1 MKKILVATIGALA
14 FLSNAV
20 NADPKPLGLEIGKA
34 TISDLEQ
41 KFPQASFFDNNLY
54 TNGKMFR
61 LSRSEVALDGL
72 SKDVVF
78 IFNQDESLAGVSM
91 SFDKQKFDE
100 LNAQLKKKY
109 KKVIKSVIPFVGNKL
124 VKYKDGN
131 SVVELNAPHLSFEME
146 LTYLSDDFIKTMN
159 NQLQQQEKAK
169 KQQESE
175 LL

>member
-1 MKKILVATIGALA
+1 
-14 FLSNAV
+14 
-20 NADPKPLGLEIGKA
+20 
-34 TISDLEQ
+34 
-41 KFPQASFFDNNLY
+41 
-54 TNGKMFR
+54 MFR
-61 LSRSEVALDGL
+61 LSRSEIALDGL